1 MSNLLFYIIGIL
13 GIIVIGKLLLIPLKI
28 VWKLVSNAIVGG
40 FVLFFI
46 NLLGQY
52 IGFYIE
58 ITPLKALIVG
68 VLGVPGI
75 IILALI

>member
-68 VLGVPGI
+68 VSGVPGI